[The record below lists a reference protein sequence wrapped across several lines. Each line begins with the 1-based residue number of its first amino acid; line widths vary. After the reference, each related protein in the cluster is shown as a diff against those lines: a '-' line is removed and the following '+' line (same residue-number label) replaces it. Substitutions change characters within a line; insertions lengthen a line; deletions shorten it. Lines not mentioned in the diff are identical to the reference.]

1 VLAIQRLEETRQNAG
16 VDVVGNHHDNLFIVH
31 KKRAVVETSPESTE
45 TTKATKKRG
54 IIEL

>member
-1 VLAIQRLEETRQNAG
+1 MLAIQRLEETRQNAG